1 MTNATNVMKKLM
13 CLLNTEIEN
22 AVDILSK
29 HYNFDKMEAL
39 EMLKLG
45 EGDNKKCNT
54 KKKNVFPIPFD
65 GKMKDCCKG
74 IKQNKGLYT
83 QCEFKTKEGDY
94 CGGCKSQKYGNVMDR
109 MKTGLY
115 EYRDPSGN
123 KPTGYKSV
131 LKKMKLS
138 ETMVREEALKAGIE
152 IAEEHFSYEEE
163 SEVKEKKGRPKK
175 AKKVIEKKEA
185 TVEDIFGKDEECACV
200 AVEEKVEEKVE
211 DSKVEDSKVEEK
223 KAPRKQESA
232 KGKAQKEKVVKE
244 KVVKEKVVKDKKV
257 VKAKVEEEEE
267 ADVVK
272 RVEIDGKKYLK
283 SKKTGIIYNMEEEM
297 IGVWNEK
304 EKKIDLKEQT
314 GEETEEEYESEVN
327 A

>member
-1 MTNATNVMKKLM
+1 
-13 CLLNTEIEN
+13 
-22 AVDILSK
+22 
-29 HYNFDKMEAL
+29 
-39 EMLKLG
+39 
-45 EGDNKKCNT
+45 
-54 KKKNVFPIPFD
+54 
-65 GKMKDCCKG
+65 
-74 IKQNKGLYT
+74 
-83 QCEFKTKEGDY
+83 
-94 CGGCKSQKYGNVMDR
+94 
-109 MKTGLY
+109 
-115 EYRDPSGN
+115 
-123 KPTGYKSV
+123 
-131 LKKMKLS
+131 
-138 ETMVREEALKAGIE
+138 MVREEALKAGIE

-175 AKKVIEKKEA
+175 AKKVIEKKET
-185 TVEDIFGKDEECACV
+185 TVEDIFGKEEECACV
-200 AVEEKVEEKVE
+200 AVEDSKVEEKVE
-211 DSKVEDSKVEEK
+211 DSKEDSKVEEK

-244 KVVKEKVVKDKKV
+244 KVVKEKVVKEKVVKDKV